1 MGRQQRPDGTQLP
14 SIRLVPGQVRAC
26 TCLKAL
32 LGRGGGSLGLVNTLL
47 RSQAFKAGT
56 LETLKGCRVEAGL
69 PQPSPAAL
77 RGGSRSGALTC
88 DPPARDYR
96 GRPQRVPTGERR
108 ALGAPFSPPRGAGT
122 PPGPCRA
129 VPVAAPR
136 CARQVPPSPRA
147 SPSIPAAPSR
157 GLPPP
162 SPWQRLGNALAT
174 GPGPPPSL
182 LHPSLG
188 CPPPKKN
195 PCPLLCPPRSPPW
208 GKKTP
213 RGAAQKMS

>member
-1 MGRQQRPDGTQLP
+1 M
-14 SIRLVPGQVRAC
+14 
-26 TCLKAL
+26 
-32 LGRGGGSLGLVNTLL
+32 NTLL

-108 ALGAPFSPPRGAGT
+108 ALGAPFSPPPGCGD
-122 PPGPCRA
+122 PPGAVPCRA
-129 VPVAAPR
+129 GGRAALRPPGAALAPRIPEHPRRALPWAAPPVAMAT
-136 CARQVPPSPRA
+136 
-147 SPSIPAAPSR
+147 
-157 GLPPP
+157 
-162 SPWQRLGNALAT
+162 PWQRPGNGSWT
-174 GPGPPPSL
+174 PPIPPAPFTWVS
-182 LHPSLG
+182 
-188 CPPPKKN
+188 PPKKN